1 MRYGPTPE
9 IQMSFLRLVLLQ
21 FVSGLNSWFSTRDT
35 MTMMMFLHH
44 SSYTGLS
51 YTV

>member
-21 FVSGLNSWFSTRDT
+21 FVSGQFVTWFSTRDT
-35 MTMMMFLHH
+35 IR
-44 SSYTGLS
+44 S
-51 YTV
+51 